1 MSCVLFLLQVYG
13 ALRAIDE
20 GTHAQYTLVPQ
31 DSVSITCLGWLDSQ
45 HRILANF
52 NFLKISMT

>member
-1 MSCVLFLLQVYG
+1 MSCVLFPLQVYG

-31 DSVSITCLGWLDSQ
+31 DSVSTRRDESI
-45 HRILANF
+45 HRI
-52 NFLKISMT
+52 